1 MVQRLAEDYFRAE
14 KRNEHAWTLCPC
26 SCGKFE
32 NNGGLLTFSCK
43 TKNASPPI
51 LVSIKMFTSKLATYD
66 NSLLISNLF
75 IKLSFIKMDLNA
87 INFQALC
94 CKIACEGPWRI
105 LGEYPGDVTAHGRVQ
120 EWPSRKRMGTT
131 IFRTVCT
138 ATMSNIFHDIHKRF
152 SFFREY
158 GIPVLFNHISR
169 YLFSLIKSLSFVSRL

>member
-1 MVQRLAEDYFRAE
+1 MVQRRAEDYFRAE
-14 KRNEHAWTLCPC
+14 KRNEHAWTLCPG

-66 NSLLISNLF
+66 NSLFISNLF

-87 INFQALC
+87 INFHALC

-105 LGEYPGDVTAHGRVQ
+105 LGEYPGDVTAHGRVH

-131 IFRTVCT
+131 IFRTVIQPRW
-138 ATMSNIFHDIHKRF
+138 AI
-152 SFFREY
+152 SFMTYIKGF
-158 GIPVLFNHISR
+158 LF
-169 YLFSLIKSLSFVSRL
+169 FVSMGYQFSSTTFPDISFH